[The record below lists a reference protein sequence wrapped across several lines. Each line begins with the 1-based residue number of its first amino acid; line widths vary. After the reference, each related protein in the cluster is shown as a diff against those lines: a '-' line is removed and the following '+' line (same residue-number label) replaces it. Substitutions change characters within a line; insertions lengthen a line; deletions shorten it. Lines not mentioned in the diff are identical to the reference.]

1 MFAYRNHPVAR
12 ERMEKTEEVTTGA
25 KPLRRKRNGIQI
37 DCGGSGFCP
46 DEGPWPTKAFIRP
59 CSLADLEPPS
69 PLHLFLGYPSAR
81 SQGPPGPKII
91 RLSLS
96 PSPTTPHPPRL
107 LSAFSP
113 LSWLSFLGSTA
124 AAAALLLRE
133 SAATF
138 RPKLLPSV
146 ARGDCPKPL

>member
-96 PSPTTPHPPRL
+96 PSPTTP
-107 LSAFSP
+107 SP
-113 LSWLSFLGSTA
+113 TPAPFSFLTSELALFPVLHCSCSRPTAERKCSHISSQTA
-124 AAAALLLRE
+124 AFCGKGGL
-133 SAATF
+133 S
-138 RPKLLPSV
+138 
-146 ARGDCPKPL
+146 